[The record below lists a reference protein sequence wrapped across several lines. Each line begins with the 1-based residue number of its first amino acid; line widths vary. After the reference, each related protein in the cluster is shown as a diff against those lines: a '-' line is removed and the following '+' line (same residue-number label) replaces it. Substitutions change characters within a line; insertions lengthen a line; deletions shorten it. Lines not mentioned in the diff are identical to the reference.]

1 MSTRRLRW
9 RVLGACVGAGL
20 VLAGCTSTA
29 ADGPSSS
36 GTTASA
42 SVVTPSSIAA
52 SSAAPSPTPSVA
64 SVPPASSA
72 VVTSLDPAAQEAADR
87 AAVEAQ
93 WTKFWVTYDGIV
105 RLPKSERLAQLEL
118 VAVSPI
124 TDSIIKAAD
133 YADSQGIDNYGRWIH
148 RLSWLS
154 SIDGGTTAIIADCQD
169 QSETGT
175 YKVSSGEI
183 LTTGKARTNL
193 RGEFVRSADGVWRLK
208 KLYAIGDREC

>member
-93 WTKFWVTYDGIV
+93 WIKYWDVYINIV
-105 RLPKSERLAQLEL
+105 RTAADQRFALAAT
-118 VAVSPI
+118 VAVDPAQANLSKSAEYFESHGRD
-124 TDSIIKAAD
+124 T
-133 YADSQGIDNYGRWIH
+133 YGSVSH
-148 RLSWLS
+148 RLSWTDAIAKSGQAVLS
-154 SIDGGTTAIIADCQD
+154 DCQD
-169 QSETGT
+169 QSQFGSIDVNTGQ
-175 YKVSSGEI
+175 K
-183 LTTGKARTNL
+183 LTVGVQRDNIKAR
-193 RGEFVRSADGVWRLK
+193 FVEGPDGVWRVSDIYL
-208 KLYAIGDREC
+208 LDTPC